1 MRRRISHSLLHF
13 RGIWLA
19 FLKLCS
25 KRFVVSYVS
34 MHTLDKALLWV
45 ARIGVFFVPFVPLI
59 IASSLFFPFITGK
72 GFAFRIIVEV
82 VFACYLLLALRR
94 PEFRPKRSLILYG
107 VLAFITAVFL
117 ADAFAVNPFKAFWS
131 NFERM
136 EGFVTMIHLVA
147 YFVVAAAVLNTEK
160 WWHRFFATSVG
171 VSAFLSIYGILQLA
185 GKIVINQG
193 GVRLD
198 GTFGNAAYFAGYMLF
213 HIFLSLF
220 LILRHRIP
228 PMYKWMYGAAIALQV
243 FTLIFTATRGAALG
257 LVGGL
262 SLAFLLVAL
271 FERNN
276 RRLRMGAVGAF
287 LALVLV
293 VVGLYV
299 ARDVSF
305 VKNSSA
311 LTRFAS
317 VSVSDAGPRLMVW
330 GMAFQGFKENP
341 VLGWGQEG
349 FNYVFNKYYN
359 PNMWSQEQW
368 FDRTHNIFFDWLIS
382 ADCWTS
388 PYLSLFTFLL
398 WYIWKGEPADGEP
411 AFSFTEK
418 KRLSGSLPAIWF
430 TTSSCLI
437 TLSVI
442 FCFSLSLLMYTPDLV
457 SRFHYSRGKTHHCKA
472 TGRHPSRERCFSCF
486 SA

>member
-1 MRRRISHSLLHF
+1 
-13 RGIWLA
+13 
-19 FLKLCS
+19 
-25 KRFVVSYVS
+25 

-228 PMYKWMYGAAIALQV
+228 PMYKWMYGAAIALQI

-276 RRLRMGAVGAF
+276 RRLRMGAAGAF

-293 VVGLYV
+293 VVGLSA

-330 GMAFQGFKENP
+330 GMAWRGFKENP
-341 VLGWGQEG
+341 VFGWGQEG

-359 PNMWSQEQW
+359 PDMWTQEQW

-382 ADCWTS
+382 AGLLGLLS
-388 PYLSLFTFLL
+388 YLSLFTFLL
-398 WYIWKGEPADGEP
+398 WYIWKGKPADGEP

-418 KRLSGSLPAIWF
+418 SVLSGLLAGYMVHNFFVFDNLISYILFFSLLAYVHTRFGKPF
-430 TTSSCLI
+430 PLLERKNTSLQSDRTTSISGAVLLVLLCLSI
-437 TLSVI
+437 YYVNLRPLGVAG
-442 FCFSLSLLMYTPDLV
+442 DLIQ
-457 SRFHYSRGKTHHCKA
+457 A
-472 TGRHPSRERCFSCF
+472 L
-486 SA
+486 